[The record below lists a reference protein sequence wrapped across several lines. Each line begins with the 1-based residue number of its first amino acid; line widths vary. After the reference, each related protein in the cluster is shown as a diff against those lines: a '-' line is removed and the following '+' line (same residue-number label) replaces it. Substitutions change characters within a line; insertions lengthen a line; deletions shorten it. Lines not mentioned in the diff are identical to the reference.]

1 MKVIEI
7 PGSKSLTNRA
17 LIIASLADGKSII
30 TGHSKSIDSL
40 VLINALKKLGIKI
53 SEKPD
58 TLTIIG
64 NGGKFKPLSGVIEV
78 GSAGTAVRFLAS
90 LIKFVPGNIVLK
102 GSKRI
107 SKRPLKELT
116 DALLKVN
123 TGRVSIKGDV
133 SSQFISSLLMTAPLM
148 KKGLVINIVGKL
160 VSKSYVDMTIEV
172 MEKFGVKTIN
182 KQYKKFIV
190 GKGRYLSVDY
200 RVEGDAS
207 GASYF
212 WGIAAVTGQ
221 SIRVKNINPLSKQ
234 GDIRFPQ
241 LLKKMGCQVKKNIRN
256 CWIEVKG
263 PNALKGINTNMNL
276 MPDTAQ
282 TLAVVAA
289 FARGKTKITG
299 LKTLKLKETD
309 RLIAMQNELE
319 KIGIKSQITSD
330 SITIHG
336 GNPQPAIIETY
347 DDHRMAMSFAVAKAR
362 IHGLIIR
369 NPEVVKKSFP
379 KFWEKFNS
387 LNL

>member
-1 MKVIEI
+1 MKIIEI

-17 LIIASLADGKSII
+17 LIMASLADGKSII

-53 SEKPD
+53 SEKSD

-64 NGGKFKPLSGVIEV
+64 NGGKFKPFSGVIEV

-102 GSKRI
+102 GSKRM

-116 DALLKVN
+116 DALLKVS
-123 TGRVSIKGDV
+123 TGRVSIKGNV

-190 GKGRYLSVDY
+190 EKGQRYSSVDY

-221 SIRVKNINPLSKQ
+221 SIRVKNINPLWTISRR
-234 GDIRFPQ
+234 IP
-241 LLKKMGCQVKKNIRN
+241 
-256 CWIEVKG
+256 
-263 PNALKGINTNMNL
+263 P
-276 MPDTAQ
+276 
-282 TLAVVAA
+282 
-289 FARGKTKITG
+289 TG
-299 LKTLKLKETD
+299 L
-309 RLIAMQNELE
+309 
-319 KIGIKSQITSD
+319 S
-330 SITIHG
+330 
-336 GNPQPAIIETY
+336 
-347 DDHRMAMSFAVAKAR
+347 
-362 IHGLIIR
+362 
-369 NPEVVKKSFP
+369 
-379 KFWEKFNS
+379 
-387 LNL
+387 